1 MLDTAQIASSVIG
14 SLIAGLVLLSAVP
27 VWWRKVKNVN
37 LSEDVRFMIRKI
49 SWSLAFVSIIGI
61 AVAIFIAFRP
71 AEPTYRLTHPDM
83 TDEEIE
89 QNSIECEMKALELLA
104 QMQGE
109 RNTIIRMRVHK
120 RYYNLCLEDK
130 GIKKVPNTDLSGT
143 H

>member
-1 MLDTAQIASSVIG
+1 
-14 SLIAGLVLLSAVP
+14 
-27 VWWRKVKNVN
+27 
-37 LSEDVRFMIRKI
+37 
-49 SWSLAFVSIIGI
+49 
-61 AVAIFIAFRP
+61 
-71 AEPTYRLTHPDM
+71 M

-109 RNTIIRMRVHK
+109 QNTIIRMRVHK

-130 GIKKVPNTDLSGT
+130 GIKKVPNTDLSAT